1 MREPLDHDDH
11 FDSCCDPVDD
21 EIKKL
26 TGDNRALRM
35 ILKECKDVMNSHKRA
50 IRRDGD
56 PHGYKR
62 LELLVQQIDDE
73 LKSE

>member
-35 ILKECKDVMNSHKRA
+35 IL
-50 IRRDGD
+50 RDCLGVFQSYSLIFQRVSD
-56 PHGYKR
+56 AQEKQR

>member
-21 EIKKL
+21 EIKRL
-26 TGDNRALRM
+26 RGDKTALLM
-35 ILKECKDVMNSHKRA
+35 LLKECKSELQAYQSA
-50 IRRDGD
+50 ISRHHGRSVLERRFM
-56 PHGYKR
+56 
-62 LELLVQQIDDE
+62 LIQQIDDE